1 MGDNLEMVT
10 CNNCGHQNTEGNYI
24 CSNCGH
30 VVNQHTKKNVRPKDS
45 NKMDRENARQ
55 VSQNN
60 NGQQSNT
67 QQQLKNK
74 QHTQKETVCEQSNYS
89 NTACNTNNNYTK
101 EMYKQ
106 QAYGVITNGKRNKK
120 AIIGMV
126 AATMFIAAIVGIKT
140 ASKFIKSK
148 AYNNSGVTE
157 SKINSEPIRS
167 GTLYS
172 SETQTMYNEHYIA
185 VTTNLAEATVENKD
199 LSLKLN
205 IDNQTD
211 TNINIK
217 IQDIM
222 ANATVGNSTCNDII
236 SIGNH
241 SNETKNVFIDLDN
254 SLDEPLY
261 TVEFKLYMYS
271 DDDLVRIITDNC
283 MIKDLNT
290 SQPVVLKAFTNTD
303 KSIFPLL
310 ISNANIKD
318 NKAGNKDQ
326 PE

>member
-1 MGDNLEMVT
+1 MVT

-45 NKMDRENARQ
+45 NKINRENVRQ

-60 NGQQSNT
+60 NAQQSNF

-74 QHTQKETVCEQSNYS
+74 QHTQKENVCEQSNYS

-106 QAYGVITNGKRNKK
+106 QAYCVITNGKRNKK

-126 AATMFIAAIVGIKT
+126 AATMFITAIVGIKT
-140 ASKFIKSK
+140 ASKFIKGK
-148 AYNNSGVTE
+148 AYNNNSDITE
-157 SKINSEPIRS
+157 SKINSEHIRS
-167 GTLYS
+167 DALYS
-172 SETQTMYNEHYIA
+172 SETQTMYNEHNIA
-185 VTTNLAEATVENKD
+185 VTTNLADATVENKD

-222 ANATVGNSTCNDII
+222 ANATVGNSTCDDII
-236 SIGNH
+236 SIGSH
-241 SNETKNVFIDLDN
+241 SNETKKMFIDLDN

-271 DDDLVRIITDNC
+271 DDDLVRIVTDNC

>member
-1 MGDNLEMVT
+1 MVT

-30 VVNQHTKKNVRPKDS
+30 VVNQHTKKNVGPKDN

-74 QHTQKETVCEQSNYS
+74 QHTQKENVCEQSNYS

-120 AIIGMV
+120 AIILV
-126 AATMFIAAIVGIKT
+126 AGTVTAAIMFIAAIIGIKT
-140 ASKFIKSK
+140 VSKFIKSK
-148 AYNNSGVTE
+148 TYNKNSDITE
-157 SKINSEPIRS
+157 SKIDREHIRS
-167 GTLYS
+167 GTSYS
-172 SETQTMYNEHYIA
+172 SETQTMYNEHNIA
-185 VTTNLAEATVENKD
+185 VTTNLADATVKNKD
-199 LSLKLN
+199 LSLKIN

-236 SIGNH
+236 SIGSH
-241 SNETKNVFIDLDN
+241 SNETKKMFIDLDN
-254 SLDEPLY
+254 SIDEPLY

-271 DDDLVRIITDNC
+271 DDDLVRIVTDNC
-283 MIKDLNT
+283 IIKDLNT
-290 SQPVVLKAFTNTD
+290 NQPVVLKAFTNTD
-303 KSIFPLL
+303 KSIFQLL

-318 NKAGNKDQ
+318 NKTDNKDQ
-326 PE
+326 T